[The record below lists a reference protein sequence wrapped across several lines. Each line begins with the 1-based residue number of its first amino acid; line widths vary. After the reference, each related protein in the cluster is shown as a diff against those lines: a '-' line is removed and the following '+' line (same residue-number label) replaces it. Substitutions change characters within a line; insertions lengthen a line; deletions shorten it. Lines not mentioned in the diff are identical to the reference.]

1 MPKFDSKS
9 FNPQAFGKYVE
20 RVPNVKKNELA
31 KSGAIGADANAREAL
46 KNQTGS
52 LYARIPYFGRISGA
66 TSQNNDGGTDIQTS
80 STTTYEQGFVTASRM
95 DSWTERSFSENITSG
110 VKFMDNVASQISDYK
125 LEVKQAMLL
134 SILKGIFS
142 IDTSSGTVASAA
154 ASEFLEK
161 HVYDITNDATPTVGA
176 DTLNKAIQR
185 ACGDNKSIFKLLI
198 THSAVATNLENL
210 QLLQYFK
217 YTDKDGVQRDLTIG
231 AWNGRTVFVDDEMPT
246 ELSVDTQGVS
256 TITVTHAPKAGD
268 KLTICGTEFT
278 FVANGT
284 ATIGDTEIEMASTN
298 NVNNTASA
306 IKTKLESIT
315 TGNIAKFTWT
325 VSSAVVTATQKTTAP
340 DAVFGASVSET
351 AEDFTATIAKDS
363 TAPVIGT
370 KYTTYVLGDRSV
382 ILDDIGDSVPYEMSR
397 DPKKNGG
404 QDTLYVR
411 DRFICGVNG
420 ISFEKPASVT
430 ASATNSDLANGNNW
444 NIINDGTTAL
454 PHKAIALCKIVSK
467 G

>member
-1 MPKFDSKS
+1 MAKFDSKS

-20 RVPNVKKNELA
+20 AIPNVKKNELA
-31 KSGAIGADANAREAL
+31 KSGAVGANANARDAL

-52 LYARIPYFGRISGA
+52 LYARIPYFGRITGA
-66 TSQNNDGGTDIQTS
+66 TSQNNDGNTNIQTS

-125 LEVKQAMLL
+125 VEVKQTMLL
-134 SILKGIFS
+134 AILKGIFS
-142 IDTSSGTVASAA
+142 MDTTAGTVASAA
-154 ASEFLEK
+154 ASEFLSK
-161 HVYDITNDATPTVGA
+161 HVYDISNDATPTVGA
-176 DTLNKAIQR
+176 DTLNKAIQK
-185 ACGDNKSIFKLLI
+185 ACGDNKAIFKLLI
-198 THSAVATNLENL
+198 THSSVATNLENL
-210 QLLQYFK
+210 RLLNYLK
-217 YTDKDGVQRDLTIG
+217 YTDADGVQRELTIG
-231 AWNGRTVFVDDEMPT
+231 TWNGRTVFVDDEMPT

-268 KLTICGTEFT
+268 KITICGTEFT

-284 ATIGDTEIEMASTN
+284 STIGDTDIEMASTN

-306 IKTKLESIT
+306 IKNKLDAIT
-315 TGNIAKFTWT
+315 EGEIAKFTWT
-325 VSSAVVTATQKTTAP
+325 VSSAVVTATQKTTEP
-340 DAVFGASVSET
+340 DATFGASVSAS
-351 AEDFTATIAKDS
+351 AEDLTADVAKNA
-363 TAPVIGT
+363 TAPVIGV
-370 KYTTYVLGDRSV
+370 KYITYVLGDNSI

-397 DPKKNGG
+397 DPKTNGG

-411 DRFICGVNG
+411 DRFICGASG
-420 ISFEKPASVT
+420 ISFEKPASIT
-430 ASATNSDLANGNNW
+430 ASATNADLANGDNW

-454 PHKAIALCKIVSK
+454 PHKAIALCKIISK